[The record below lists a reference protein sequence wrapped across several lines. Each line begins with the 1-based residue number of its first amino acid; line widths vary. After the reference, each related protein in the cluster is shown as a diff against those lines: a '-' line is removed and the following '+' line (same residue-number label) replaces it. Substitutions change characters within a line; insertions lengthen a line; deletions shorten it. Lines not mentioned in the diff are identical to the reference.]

1 MAAASPLPPRGGG
14 RRHPPPSTGLAQLT
28 FPLDVCRGVEAE
40 WAPTPADVAFYLK
53 WLWLIRSQRGRE
65 GVRSLRSVEMRW
77 LASAE
82 FDCLSCCNCSRDAE
96 TSLADACIVCG
107 RKPPRFVF
115 FAVSGS
121 LCNIAQLALD
131 RMLLAIL
138 PEDIWWIPTAC
149 WTLSYTLSVS
159 LRHASHA
166 FFVFGQ
172 HVDPACTAL
181 GKT

>member
-1 MAAASPLPPRGGG
+1 MELG
-14 RRHPPPSTGLAQLT
+14 R
-28 FPLDVCRGVEAE
+28 
-40 WAPTPADVAFYLK
+40 
-53 WLWLIRSQRGRE
+53 
-65 GVRSLRSVEMRW
+65 EMRW

-82 FDCLSCCNCSRDAE
+82 YDCLSTCCSCSSRDAD

-121 LCNIAQLALD
+121 LCNIAQLVLD

-159 LRHASHA
+159 LRHVSHA